1 MILAKS
7 CHDMDIIRYLMGER
21 CVRVSS
27 FGRLGHFTEANAPQ
41 GSAGHC
47 LDCGAAKAQCPYDAE
62 KIYLTNPLTG
72 LLHGNSGWPVSVLVH
87 EPTEEGVRKALRE
100 GPYGRCVYRCDNDVV
115 DHQVVSMSFASGA
128 TATFTMTAFTQR
140 CYRTV
145 RIMGTMGELEG
156 DMLSDRITVR
166 RFGEPDEVI
175 DLAGAEG
182 MSGHGGGDE
191 GIMDALCRLMLRSE
205 TTAPTSIDASVE
217 SHVMALAA
225 EASRLDGGRS
235 IDLATFARQAD
246 PRG

>member
-41 GSAGHC
+41 GSAGRC
-47 LDCGAAKAQCPYDAE
+47 LDCGAPKAQCPYDAE

-87 EPTEEGVRKALRE
+87 EPTEESVRKALRE

-128 TATFTMTAFTQR
+128 TATFTMTAFAQR

-217 SHVMALAA
+217 SHMMALAA

>member
-1 MILAKS
+1 
-7 CHDMDIIRYLMGER
+7 
-21 CVRVSS
+21 
-27 FGRLGHFTEANAPQ
+27 
-41 GSAGHC
+41 
-47 LDCGAAKAQCPYDAE
+47 
-62 KIYLTNPLTG
+62 
-72 LLHGNSGWPVSVLVH
+72 
-87 EPTEEGVRKALRE
+87 
-100 GPYGRCVYRCDNDVV
+100 
-115 DHQVVSMSFASGA
+115 
-128 TATFTMTAFTQR
+128 
-140 CYRTV
+140 
-145 RIMGTMGELEG
+145 
-156 DMLSDRITVR
+156 MLSDRITVR

>member
-1 MILAKS
+1 
-7 CHDMDIIRYLMGER
+7 
-21 CVRVSS
+21 
-27 FGRLGHFTEANAPQ
+27 
-41 GSAGHC
+41 
-47 LDCGAAKAQCPYDAE
+47 
-62 KIYLTNPLTG
+62 
-72 LLHGNSGWPVSVLVH
+72 
-87 EPTEEGVRKALRE
+87 
-100 GPYGRCVYRCDNDVV
+100 
-115 DHQVVSMSFASGA
+115 MSFASGA